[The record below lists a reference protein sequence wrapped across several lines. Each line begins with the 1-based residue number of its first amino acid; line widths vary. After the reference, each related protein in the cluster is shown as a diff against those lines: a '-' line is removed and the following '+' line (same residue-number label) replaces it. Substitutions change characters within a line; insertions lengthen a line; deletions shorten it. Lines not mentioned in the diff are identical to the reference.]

1 MTRCVFTAAAAAV
14 ALVAAAPAQAQTH
27 RPFPAYALRGEL
39 VVLQTPDVLL
49 NDQPA
54 RLAPG
59 ARIKGDTNLLLQPA
73 SLTGQ
78 KFIVHY
84 TVEPGGLIMDVWVL
98 NPAEL
103 ANKVWPRTAQEAATW
118 QFSPADQ
125 LWFKP

>member
-1 MTRCVFTAAAAAV
+1 MTRCVFTAAIAAV

-39 VVLQTPDVLL
+39 VVVQTPDVLL
-49 NDQPA
+49 NGQPA
-54 RLAPG
+54 KLAPG
-59 ARIKGDTNLLLQPA
+59 ARIKGDTNLLQQPA

-78 KFIVHY
+78 KLTVHY
-84 TVEPGGLIMDVWVL
+84 TIERGGLIMDVWIL

-103 ANKVWPRTAQEAATW
+103 ANKVWPRTPEEAATW

-125 LWFKP
+125 LWVKP